1 MRVIWILTSNSD
13 SRIVLVKNFL
23 RANLA
28 FIVILI
34 IALFIWSYVFS
45 LAATDFL
52 TDGSQPYRAVW
63 NGSGSIEL
71 FGFTAYF
78 NFEGYLDYD
87 YYYNSW
93 GQQFV
98 NGFAPYSD
106 AFNRIQIGDTF
117 YNTPYFFPPLYV
129 YMCALGVSLPMGPF
143 GIAFLLALFGFLTAF
158 PVYGI
163 ATYLSQNSQVGVVAA
178 GTYLLNPVTL
188 FYTVFEWLNPAP
200 FVFFATLSFYLLM
213 RGNRLSGTL
222 AMVTSALFKQTAFFL
237 ALPLIAYLLRKPPV
251 KDAKVTED
259 GLQPSSDDLDPRGFV
274 KMIVYVLVFAGAISL
289 PFLLD
294 IGNYLYYIFQRPGGI
309 LYSNVTQL
317 PNPSQPI
324 TFVVLFISINQ
335 VIQNLNASRGIILPE
350 IPEAILQL
358 INQGQYYTIFLVI
371 AMIPLFLLILFN
383 KKDDTNL
390 RKYWSRTMFLTLLL
404 MLSVH
409 LFSPRGIYKYYCV
422 LLIPFFS
429 ILSVS
434 SMISPRKEKIDL
446 SFFMIINPIIFGFLI
461 MFPSRYVYL
470 AYLVLIAVGYIA
482 HRQFSLVLGLFTD
495 VFRSINKKYRKPTEE
510 KTFTA
515 DKSNETEEHISN
527 S

>member
-1 MRVIWILTSNSD
+1 M
-13 SRIVLVKNFL
+13 
-23 RANLA
+23 
-28 FIVILI
+28 LI
-34 IALFIWSYVFS
+34 IASIVWFYVFS

-52 TDGSQPYRAVW
+52 IGGSQPHRAVW
-63 NGSGSIEL
+63 NGSGSMEL
-71 FGFTAYF
+71 FGFTVYF

-98 NGFAPYSD
+98 SGFTPYTD
-106 AFNRIQIGDTF
+106 AFNRIQIDDTF

-143 GIAFLLALFGFLTAF
+143 GIAFLLTLFGFLTAF
-158 PVYGI
+158 PIYGI
-163 ATYLSQNSQVGVVAA
+163 ATYFSQNTQVGVVAA

-200 FVFFATLSFYLLM
+200 FVFFAMLSFYLLM

-237 ALPLIAYLLRKPPV
+237 ALPLIAYILRKPPV
-251 KDAKVTED
+251 ENPEVTED
-259 GLQPSSDDLDPRGFV
+259 GSQPSGDDLDHRGFV
-274 KMIVYVLVFAGAISL
+274 KMMVYVLLFAGAISL
-289 PFLLD
+289 PYILD
-294 IGNYLYYIFQRPGGI
+294 IGNYLYYIFQRPGGVMYTD
-309 LYSNVTQL
+309 LTRL
-317 PNPSQPI
+317 PNPSQPV
-324 TFVVLFISINQ
+324 TFVVLLIRFNQ
-335 VIQNLNASRGIILPE
+335 VIQNLNASGGFVLPE
-350 IPEAILQL
+350 IPVDLLQFVNIGL
-358 INQGQYYTIFLVI
+358 YYTVFLVI
-371 AMIPLFLLILFN
+371 AMMPVFLLILLN
-383 KKDDTNL
+383 KKDDANL
-390 RKYWSRTMFLTLLL
+390 RKYWSRMMFLTLLL

-434 SMISPRKEKIDL
+434 SMISVRKEKIDL

-461 MFPSRYVYL
+461 IFPSRYIYL
-470 AYLVLIAVGYIA
+470 AYLILITVGYIA
-482 HRQFSLVLGLFTD
+482 HKQFSLVLGIITD
-495 VFRSINKKYRKPTEE
+495 VFRNMRDRYRKPTSKEVIYE
-510 KTFTA
+510 T
-515 DKSNETEEHISN
+515 KSSETSGNITN